1 MKYTKYFD
9 LITKEQGRLNLS
21 TMQFQRLMNIVH
33 LEGVLFGLHKAKEA
47 NKNTQA
53 YHKYDILIFNE
64 DVRLVEL
71 TGNLTPNLL
80 LKEMAQFPEFVPHKI
95 LNPS

>member
-1 MKYTKYFD
+1 MKYTKYFG
-9 LITKEQGRLNLS
+9 LMTKEQGRLNLP

-47 NKNTQA
+47 NKDTQA

-64 DVRLVEL
+64 NIRLTEL
-71 TGNLTPNLL
+71 TGNLTPDLL
-80 LKEMAQFPEFVPHKI
+80 LNEMVRF
-95 LNPS
+95 SD

>member
-1 MKYTKYFD
+1 MKYTKYFG
-9 LITKEQGRLNLS
+9 LMTKEQGRLNLP

-47 NKNTQA
+47 NKDIQA

-64 DVRLVEL
+64 EL
-71 TGNLTPNLL
+71 KLADLTRNLSPDLL
-80 LKEMAQFPEFVPHKI
+80 LKEMVQFPE
-95 LNPS
+95 